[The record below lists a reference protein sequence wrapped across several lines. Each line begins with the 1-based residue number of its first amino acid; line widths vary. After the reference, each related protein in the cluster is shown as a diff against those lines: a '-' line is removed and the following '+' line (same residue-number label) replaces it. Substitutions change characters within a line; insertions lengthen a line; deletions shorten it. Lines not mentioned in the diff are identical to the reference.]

1 MTYQAARDQ
10 RASQRQLDPRVVRTR
25 ALLRD
30 AFISLLMEQGY
41 DSITIQDIAD
51 RAGLRRA
58 TFYLNYKDKE
68 ELLTATLDGM
78 MESITAE
85 ISQIDDNPLDPVCN
99 ERVIRLVFEHARQH
113 ADLYQ
118 IILQGHGAIRM
129 VRHVREYMAT
139 RIRTMHADDLQAGN
153 SDFPVDVVANYMAA
167 SELSML
173 IWWLENDM
181 PYPVE
186 QMARMCSQLI
196 LKGMGQFSVEGET
209 IT

>member
-10 RASQRQLDPRVVRTR
+10 RSSQRQLDPRVVRTR
-25 ALLRD
+25 TLLRD
-30 AFISLLMEQGY
+30 AFVSLVLERGY

-78 MESITAE
+78 MESITEE
-85 ISQIDDNPLDPVCN
+85 IMQIEDNPFDPACN
-99 ERVIRLVFEHARQH
+99 EKVMRMVFEHAEQNAH
-113 ADLYQ
+113 LYQ

-139 RIRTMHADDLQAGN
+139 KIRTQHADDLQAGS
-153 SDFPVDVVANYMAA
+153 SDFPVDIVANYMAA

-173 IWWLENDM
+173 VWWLENNM
-181 PYPVE
+181 PYTAAE
-186 QMARMCSQLI
+186 MARMCSQLM
-196 LKGMGQFSVEGET
+196 LKGLGQFFSEGDMV
-209 IT
+209 